1 MKTNF
6 LEINQATF
14 IASEKNKVNNVS
26 LTIKEK
32 GEIVCLLGPS
42 GVGKTTILRTIAG
55 LQDLK
60 SGEIKLKGNIISS
73 DKYNLEPEKRNIA
86 LCFQDNSLF
95 PHFNVIDN
103 INIGAKRKNGSK
115 FNYSDKDLI
124 KILHLEDIQEKYP
137 HQISSGEAQRVS
149 LARSLMSKPDLL
161 LLDEPFSS
169 LDPELRESTR
179 LEVHKLLKS
188 VKMSAILVTHDTE
201 EALSFADRIA
211 VMRQGQIEQVGTPEE
226 IYHKPETAFVANFL
240 GQSNIIQGIAD
251 GRRVQT
257 QLGQLQIESPAFGQV
272 SVSIRPEH
280 LVMETP
286 NGGCVGT
293 VCKRDFKGSDLTY
306 EIDFNDHRCLVQ
318 TNYDCPVQVGQS
330 VEVKAVESAV
340 VVQEQT

>member
-1 MKTNF
+1 MLNVQNLTKTFSDTTVVNAIDF
-6 LEINQATF
+6 TVGEKEIFA
-14 IASEKNKVNNVS
+14 
-26 LTIKEK
+26 
-32 GEIVCLLGPS
+32 LLGPS
-42 GVGKTTILRTIAG
+42 GCGKTTTLRLIAG
-55 LQDLK
+55 FEKADHGKIELLGQPIGGKGTHVPPEKRGVGFVFQNYALFPHLSVIQNVAFGLKDLPKAKRMKRAEELLEMVRLQDLQHRSPQAM
-60 SGEIKLKGNIISS
+60 SG
-73 DKYNLEPEKRNIA
+73 
-86 LCFQDNSLF
+86 
-95 PHFNVIDN
+95 
-103 INIGAKRKNGSK
+103 
-115 FNYSDKDLI
+115 
-124 KILHLEDIQEKYP
+124 
-137 HQISSGEAQRVS
+137 GEQQRVA
-149 LARSLMSKPDLL
+149 LARSMGPNPKLI